1 MPTMPSSGALNMAQ
15 TTSPVSVAYALGRGL
30 TSTISMDDSDVR
42 SLAGVG
48 GSGTTW
54 SMSSLYGKSPV
65 SISLVGFEGES
76 PFQGY
81 YVGVTPIYCYI
92 NLYNDGQSFGDNTP
106 NYYGNW
112 AYPTTSGIGS
122 SYWVRFTRTSTS
134 GTNGGSRASTG
145 WLSLASG
152 ANCYSYK
159 NTYPSIGAYT
169 AVYTIELSTSSSG
182 SPVVATATGVTLEA
196 YGQDIPP

>member
-1 MPTMPSSGALNMAQ
+1 MAFLQTSGAISMSDINTVFSRGNNLNAYRGTTYYTASTGPNTFSSGA
-15 TTSPVSVAYALGRGL
+15 
-30 TSTISMDDSDVR
+30 ISFSDFYGTGP
-42 SLAGVG
+42 SGGV
-48 GSGTTW
+48 T
-54 SMSSLYGKSPV
+54 V
-65 SISLVGFEGES
+65 SLVGFEGES
-76 PFQGY
+76 PFRGY

-92 NLYNDGQSFGDNTP
+92 NLYNDGQSFGDNIP
-106 NYYGNW
+106 VYVSNW

-122 SYWVRFTRTSTS
+122 SYWVRFTRTFSS

-152 ANCYSYK
+152 ADCYSYK
-159 NTYPSIGAYT
+159 NTYPSLGAYT

-182 SPVVATATGVTLEA
+182 SPVVATATDVTLEA